1 VSWSKPSC
9 PDGMDR
15 ATSDRIPDQIAIGE
29 LRVRVEQAGFRVDE
43 LVLVTTLLDAK
54 ASTKGGGGGP

>member
-1 VSWSKPSC
+1 
-9 PDGMDR
+9 MDR